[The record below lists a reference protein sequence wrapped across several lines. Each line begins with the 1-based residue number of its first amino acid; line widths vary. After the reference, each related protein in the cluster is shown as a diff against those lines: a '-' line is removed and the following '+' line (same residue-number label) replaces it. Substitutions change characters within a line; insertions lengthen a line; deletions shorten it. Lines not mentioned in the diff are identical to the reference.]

1 VRPIKGSAKKKEILR
16 EMSFLEHLDDF
27 RGVLIQS
34 AIVFLLAVIGCW
46 FFSGRIIELLI
57 LDLTVEQLIF
67 YAPAEAFMARVKIS
81 LVLGLLIV
89 YPFILFRIWSF
100 VSPALFDK
108 ERKKVWPFVIAASL
122 LFYLGVVFAYLIL
135 IPIAL
140 GFLIGFGTE
149 NLTPMISV
157 TSYFAFVARLCL
169 VFGIVF
175 QLPIIVFVLSMLGV
189 VTPKFL
195 LRQWRY
201 AVLIIFVGSAVL
213 TPPDPASQVLMA
225 LPILLLYIGSV
236 LVAHFTIRR
245 KAEIKEDDEQPED
258 GVDEEN
264 H

>member
-1 VRPIKGSAKKKEILR
+1 MRPIKKSAKEKEILR
-16 EMSFLEHLDDF
+16 EMSFLEHLDDL

-34 AIVFLLAVIGCW
+34 VIAFLLAMIVCW
-46 FFSGRIIELLI
+46 FFSGRIIDLLI
-57 LDLTVEQLIF
+57 QDLTVEQLIF

-89 YPFILFRIWSF
+89 YPFVLFRIWSF
-100 VSPALFDK
+100 VSPALFDQ
-108 ERKKVWPFVIAASL
+108 ERKKVWPFVVAASI
-122 LFYLGVVFAYLIL
+122 LFYVGVVFAYLIL

-175 QLPIIVFVLSMLGV
+175 QLPIIVFVLSMIGV
-189 VTPKFL
+189 VTPRFL
-195 LRQWRY
+195 LGQWRY
-201 AVLIIFVGSAVL
+201 AVLIIFVAAAIL

-225 LPILLLYIGSV
+225 LPILLLY
-236 LVAHFTIRR
+236 
-245 KAEIKEDDEQPED
+245 
-258 GVDEEN
+258 
-264 H
+264 